1 MITGINT
8 DIKYNGVVYHVQTED
23 KGPENP
29 LLLSLVYVGGHILA
43 AKRTNYARDL
53 VEGISQDELQAK
65 LDKQHKLILA
75 IISRGRIDELVKM
88 REREV
93 QAEREA
99 AQQTSGSAEAPEPD
113 RPMFSPPP
121 VVPEAPVF
129 SAPSPVLAEPVPAE
143 VFPDITLPAAEAM
156 PAAPPLGTTQMLSP
170 LLAEQFLSSFS
181 STPQPPIES
190 APSVGVSEEL
200 SALLGESSEPVG
212 KIAPPPVPPPVPTP
226 LGVTQMLSP
235 LVAGLLS
242 EPPATAEPPR
252 GNTAA
257 SLDALLHQ
265 IISSGQVTADLSASD
280 QAQMQPQPIR
290 SGEPAGR
297 PETGSLSFG
306 KTQAFREFDLDR
318 IISDYLQTE
327 SKEEKVEVRL
337 LGNTAFYAGE
347 TVVLQVEVTRG
358 QNRAPLGGAPVIVKV
373 LGTSFKPQTHSMMTG
388 PDGMAMTTIT
398 LPNFTAGSAA
408 IVVQTSSDA
417 GEAEIKQLIRR
428 R

>member
-99 AQQTSGSAEAPEPD
+99 ALQTSGGEPAHE
-113 RPMFSPPP
+113 PPQPIFSPPP
-121 VVPEAPVF
+121 PVQEAPVW
-129 SAPSPVLAEPVPAE
+129 SVPAPVQAEPVAQ
-143 VFPDITLPAAEAM
+143 VLPDITLPGVESL

-170 LLAEQFLSSFS
+170 LLAEQLLSSFS
-181 STPQPPIES
+181 STPEPVIES
-190 APSVGVSEEL
+190 TPSVGVSEEL
-200 SALLGESSEPVG
+200 SALLGDSSESAG
-212 KIAPPPVPPPVPTP
+212 KLPPPPPMPQAP
-226 LGVTQMLSP
+226 LGVTQLLSP

-242 EPPATAEPPR
+242 EPPVSAESSK

-265 IISSGQVTADLSASD
+265 IISSGQVTTDLSVPD
-280 QAQMQPQPIR
+280 QSQMQPQPIR
-290 SGEPAGR
+290 PGESGGR

-358 QNRAPLGGAPVIVKV
+358 QTRAPLGAAPVIVKV

>member
-99 AQQTSGSAEAPEPD
+99 ALQTSGGEPAAPEP
-113 RPMFSPPP
+113 PQPIFSPPP
-121 VVPEAPVF
+121 PAQEAPVW
-129 SAPSPVLAEPVPAE
+129 SVPSPVQAEPVAE
-143 VFPDITLPAAEAM
+143 VLPDITLPGAESL

-170 LLAEQFLSSFS
+170 LLAEQLLSSFS
-181 STPQPPIES
+181 STPQPVIES
-190 APSVGVSEEL
+190 TPSVGVSEEL
-200 SALLGESSEPVG
+200 SALLGESSESAG
-212 KIAPPPVPPPVPTP
+212 KLPPPPPSMPQAP
-226 LGVTQMLSP
+226 LGVTQVLSP

-242 EPPATAEPPR
+242 EPPVSAESSK

-265 IISSGQVTADLSASD
+265 IISSGQVTTDLSVPD
-280 QAQMQPQPIR
+280 QNQMQPQPIR
-290 SGEPAGR
+290 PGESGGR

-358 QNRAPLGGAPVIVKV
+358 QTRAPLGAAPVIVKV

>member
-1 MITGINT
+1 
-8 DIKYNGVVYHVQTED
+8 
-23 KGPENP
+23 
-29 LLLSLVYVGGHILA
+29 
-43 AKRTNYARDL
+43 
-53 VEGISQDELQAK
+53 
-65 LDKQHKLILA
+65 
-75 IISRGRIDELVKM
+75 
-88 REREV
+88 
-93 QAEREA
+93 
-99 AQQTSGSAEAPEPD
+99 
-113 RPMFSPPP
+113 
-121 VVPEAPVF
+121 
-129 SAPSPVLAEPVPAE
+129 
-143 VFPDITLPAAEAM
+143 
-156 PAAPPLGTTQMLSP
+156 
-170 LLAEQFLSSFS
+170 
-181 STPQPPIES
+181 
-190 APSVGVSEEL
+190 
-200 SALLGESSEPVG
+200 
-212 KIAPPPVPPPVPTP
+212 
-226 LGVTQMLSP
+226 
-235 LVAGLLS
+235 
-242 EPPATAEPPR
+242 
-252 GNTAA
+252 
-257 SLDALLHQ
+257 
-265 IISSGQVTADLSASD
+265 
-280 QAQMQPQPIR
+280 MQPQPIR
-290 SGEPAGR
+290 PGEPSGR